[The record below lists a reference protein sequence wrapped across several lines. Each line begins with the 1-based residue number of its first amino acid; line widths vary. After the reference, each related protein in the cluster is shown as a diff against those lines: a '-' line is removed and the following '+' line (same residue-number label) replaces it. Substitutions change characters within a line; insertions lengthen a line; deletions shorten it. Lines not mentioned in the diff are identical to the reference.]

1 MLNDANGARAR
12 LGPQW
17 RPIANPAS
25 VPRFLPSMSLRLARL
40 FTATLIGLSA
50 SATVLAAGT
59 SLIWR
64 GDITTARGVVTDV
77 AKAWEKS
84 GKGKI
89 ELQPFNTASGIDAVA
104 KGSADIAG
112 SARPAVGAAEQSL
125 TFTPVAW
132 DALVMVTYPSNP
144 VSNITLMQLH
154 EIYMGKITNW
164 KELGGADQPINLYAV
179 ASPGDGVEYSLRKL
193 LFGRGNQPVAA
204 PRLYVNVAKLEEGV
218 TLDKQG
224 LGATTLAGAS
234 SNKKV
239 KILSI
244 DGVAPSMST
253 VSSGAYPLYTELY
266 LVSNDTGPKAA
277 DVKDFIAFVTSGAGS
292 SLLRSHSLVPYA
304 DGASLAAGDAARR
317 AKIAS
322 TVGTRANVGQ
332 AMTTPTVA
340 AATPAAEAAK
350 ETAVAKAQVTGKAGK
365 GAKVAK
371 ETKASVATTAEPSQF
386 AHVAASVSTSAHM
399 GFSGVRSE
407 AVTVSDNA
415 KVGGK
420 FAKVTAD
427 AVTVKGKPVAKPAAP
442 VDASEK
448 STRVETPKVT
458 EAPKAK
464 APAAKAE
471 KADKVEA
478 KAEKKSAAASRT
490 YKVSAGDTL
499 YSIAKKNDVDLD
511 KLRAMNGLKDNNVHP
526 GQVLKVGAR

>member
-1 MLNDANGARAR
+1 
-12 LGPQW
+12 
-17 RPIANPAS
+17 
-25 VPRFLPSMSLRLARL
+25 MSLRFARL

-59 SLIWR
+59 QLVWR

-104 KGSADIAG
+104 KGAADLAG

-144 VSNITLMQLH
+144 VSNITLKQLH
-154 EIYMGKITNW
+154 EIYMGHITNW
-164 KELGGADQPINLYAV
+164 KELGGNDAPINLYAV
-179 ASPGDGVEYSLRKL
+179 ASPGDGVEYSLRRL

-224 LGATTLAGAS
+224 LGASTLAGAS

-266 LVSNDTGPKAA
+266 LVANETGPKAA
-277 DVKDFIAFVTSGAGS
+277 EVKEFVSFVTSSQGS
-292 SLLRSHSLVPYA
+292 SLLRAHSLVPYA
-304 DGASLAAGDAARR
+304 DGAALASKDAARR
-317 AKIAS
+317 AAIAA

-332 AMTTPTVA
+332 PMTTPTAVA
-340 AATPAAEAAK
+340 AAAPAAVDTAKEAALAKAQVSGKGAKAAK
-350 ETAVAKAQVTGKAGK
+350 ETKGSVA
-365 GAKVAK
+365 
-371 ETKASVATTAEPSQF
+371 ATTAEPSQF
-386 AHVAASVSTSAHM
+386 ARVVASVSTSAHM

-407 AVTVSDNA
+407 AFTASDNA
-415 KVGGK
+415 KIGGR
-420 FAKVTAD
+420 FAKVHGD
-427 AVTVKGKPVAKPAAP
+427 AVTVRGKPSAKAVAAAKP
-442 VDASEK
+442 DASEK
-448 STRVETPKVT
+448 STAVATPKVADAKPA
-458 EAPKAK
+458 EKPAK
-464 APAAKAE
+464 AVAKA
-471 KADKVEA
+471 A
-478 KAEKKSAAASRT
+478 AEKTSAART
-490 YKVSAGDTL
+490 YKVAPGDTL
-499 YSIAKKNDVDLD
+499 YSIAKKNAIDVN
-511 KLRAMNGLKDNNVHP
+511 KLRAMNGLKDNNVRL

>member
-1 MLNDANGARAR
+1 
-12 LGPQW
+12 
-17 RPIANPAS
+17 
-25 VPRFLPSMSLRLARL
+25 MSLRLARL

-59 SLIWR
+59 QLVWR

-104 KGSADIAG
+104 KGTADLAG
-112 SARPAVGAAEQSL
+112 SARPGIGGAEQSL

-244 DGVAPSMST
+244 DGVAPSAST
-253 VSSGAYPLYTELY
+253 VGSGAYPLYTELY
-266 LVSNDTGPKAA
+266 LVSNETGPKAA
-277 DVKDFIAFVTSGAGS
+277 DVKEFISFVTSSAGS

-304 DGASLAAGDAARR
+304 EGASLASNDAARR

-340 AATPAAEAAK
+340 AAATPAAQVAK
-350 ETAVAKAQVTGKAGK
+350 ETAVAKAQVAGK

-371 ETKASVATTAEPSQF
+371 EAKGSVAATTAEPSQF
-386 AHVAASVSTSAHM
+386 ARVVASVTTTAHM
-399 GFSGVRSE
+399 GFSGLRAE
-407 AVTVSDNA
+407 AFTVSDNA
-415 KVGGK
+415 KAGGK

-427 AVTVKGKPVAKPAAP
+427 AVTVKGKPVAKPVAAAP
-442 VDASEK
+442 ADASEK
-448 STRVETPKVT
+448 STKVETPKVA
-458 EAPKAK
+458 EAKPAK
-464 APAAKAE
+464 AAAEKPAAK
-471 KADKVEA
+471 DVA
-478 KAEKKSAAASRT
+478 KAEKKPAAASRT

-499 YSIAKKNDVDLD
+499 YSIAKKNSVDVTE
-511 KLRAMNGLKDNNVHP
+511 LRAMNGLKDNNVHP

>member
-1 MLNDANGARAR
+1 
-12 LGPQW
+12 
-17 RPIANPAS
+17 
-25 VPRFLPSMSLRLARL
+25 MSLRLARL

-59 SLIWR
+59 QLVWR

-104 KGSADIAG
+104 KGTADLAG
-112 SARPAVGAAEQSL
+112 SARPGIGGAEQSL

-164 KELGGADQPINLYAV
+164 KDLGGNDQPINLYAV

-224 LGATTLAGAS
+224 LGATTLAGAT

-253 VSSGAYPLYTELY
+253 VGSGAYPLYTELY
-266 LVSNDTGPKAA
+266 LVSNETSPKAA
-277 DVKDFIAFVTSGAGS
+277 DVKEFISFVTSSAGS

-304 DGASLAAGDAARR
+304 DGASLASNDAARR

-340 AATPAAEAAK
+340 AAATPAAVAAK
-350 ETAVAKAQVTGKAGK
+350 ETAVAKAQVAGK

-371 ETKASVATTAEPSQF
+371 ETKGSVAATTAEPSQF
-386 AHVAASVSTSAHM
+386 AHVVASVSTTAHM
-399 GFSGVRSE
+399 GFAGIRAE
-407 AVTVSDNA
+407 AFTVSDNA
-415 KVGGK
+415 KAGGK

-427 AVTVKGKPVAKPAAP
+427 AVTVKGKPVAKPAAAAP
-442 VDASEK
+442 ADASEK
-448 STRVETPKVT
+448 STRVETPKVA
-458 EAPKAK
+458 EAKPAK
-464 APAAKAE
+464 AAAAKPAAK
-471 KADKVEA
+471 DVA
-478 KAEKKSAAASRT
+478 KAEKKPAAASRT

-499 YSIAKKNDVDLD
+499 YSIAKKNSVDVTE
-511 KLRAMNGLKDNNVHP
+511 LRAMNGLKDNNVHP

>member
-1 MLNDANGARAR
+1 
-12 LGPQW
+12 
-17 RPIANPAS
+17 
-25 VPRFLPSMSLRLARL
+25 MSLRLARL

-50 SATVLAAGT
+50 SATLIAADAP
-59 SLIWR
+59 LVWR
-64 GDITTARGVVTDV
+64 GDITTARGVVIDV

-89 ELQPFNTASGIDAVA
+89 ELQPFNTASGIDAVG
-104 KGSADIAG
+104 KGTADLAG
-112 SARPAVGAAEQSL
+112 SARAGIGGAEQSL

-144 VSNITLMQLH
+144 VSNITLKQLH
-154 EIYMGKITNW
+154 EIYMGHITNW
-164 KELGGADQPINLYAV
+164 KDLGGNDLPINLYAV

-224 LGATTLAGAS
+224 LGASTLAGVS

-244 DGVAPSMST
+244 DGVAPSVST
-253 VSSGAYPLYTELY
+253 VDSGAYPLYTELY
-266 LVSNDTGPKAA
+266 LVSNDSGPKAA
-277 DVKDFIAFVTSGAGS
+277 EVKEFLTFVTSSAGG
-292 SLLRSHSLVPYA
+292 SLLRSHSLLPYA
-304 DGASLAAGDAARR
+304 DGTSLASGDAARR

-322 TVGTRANVGQ
+322 TVGTRANVGA

-340 AATPAAEAAK
+340 AAAPAAAAEVAK

-386 AHVAASVSTSAHM
+386 ATVVTSVTTSAHM
-399 GFSGVRSE
+399 GFAGVRSE
-407 AVTVSDNA
+407 AFTASDNA
-415 KVGGK
+415 KIGGK
-420 FAKVTAD
+420 FAKVTGD
-427 AVTVKGKPVAKPAAP
+427 AVTVKGKQTAKPAAP
-442 VDASEK
+442 AVVGAVPADSSEK
-448 STRVETPKVT
+448 SSKVETPKVVGSV
-458 EAPKAK
+458 
-464 APAAKAE
+464 PA
-471 KADKVEA
+471 KVEA
-478 KAEKKSAAASRT
+478 SKPAKEEARSTKEEAKPASKPSAKAKEDTKSAAKKAVASRS
-490 YKVSAGDTL
+490 YKVSPGDTL
-499 YSIAKKNDVDLD
+499 YSIAKKNAVDVNE
-511 KLRAMNGLKDNNVHP
+511 LRAMNGLKDNNVHP